1 MDLPAG
7 TGGGSRLA
15 LDRSTSFG
23 WYPRSHKPNQN
34 KYRPFNTQ
42 LSFHSVLHPSSPFLP
57 TAHSATTLSALVA
70 ADPSSPLFPPLPRL
84 GPPSPQHT
92 QPSSTAHST
101 STPRHATWLVLYGG
115 FRNHPA
121 LTQRRTPGAGHAC
134 ALAAPPA
141 RAK

>member
-1 MDLPAG
+1 MTGTRLIIRGCVRVFGRAG
-7 TGGGSRLA
+7 LAAEADVRPGSWTCPLGLGGTQDSRLA

-42 LSFHSVLHPSSPFLP
+42 LSFHSVLHPPSPFLP

-70 ADPSSPLFPPLPRL
+70 ADPSSPLSPSLPRL

-101 STPRHATWLVLYGG
+101 STPQH
-115 FRNHPA
+115 
-121 LTQRRTPGAGHAC
+121 
-134 ALAAPPA
+134 
-141 RAK
+141 